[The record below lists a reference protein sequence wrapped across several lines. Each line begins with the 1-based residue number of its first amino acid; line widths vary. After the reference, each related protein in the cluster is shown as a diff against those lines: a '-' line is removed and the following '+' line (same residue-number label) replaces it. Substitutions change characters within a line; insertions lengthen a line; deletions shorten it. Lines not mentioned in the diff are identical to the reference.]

1 TDLLG
6 ELATEGKPGVRIPFA
21 VERINPVAEVVEDK
35 NVFKV
40 RVRLLERPYQMV
52 PGMEGVAK
60 IRIGRRTYA
69 YLWTRKLVNWVRMKL
84 WI

>member
-1 TDLLG
+1 
-6 ELATEGKPGVRIPFA
+6 
-21 VERINPVAEVVEDK
+21 
-35 NVFKV
+35 
-40 RVRLLERPYQMV
+40 
-52 PGMEGVAK
+52 MEGVAK